1 MTTPTFVAHDGF
13 TAPQIGFGTYKMNGV
28 HGARNIVEAAKIGYR
43 LFDSAFNYENEGAVG
58 HAAKLIQEEGI
69 ARREDIIIASKLPG
83 RRHEYDSA
91 LVTIEESLF
100 RAGLDHYDLYLIHW
114 PNPIVDKYVEAW
126 SALIEAQKRG
136 YVKHIGVSN
145 FLPEHLERLERET
158 GVMPVVNQ
166 IELHPHFPQL
176 DQIAFHK
183 EHGIITQAW
192 SPLARMEY
200 LLNYDVLQKL
210 SLKHRKTLAQ
220 IVLRWETQIGAMPI
234 PRSGSAERQ
243 AENFD
248 IFDFELSAEEV
259 AAISALGRPDGRMK
273 GQNPAEYEEF

>member
-28 HGARNIVEAAKIGYR
+28 QGARNIVEAAKIGYR

-69 ARREDIIIASKLPG
+69 ASRKDIIIASKLPG
-83 RRHEYDSA
+83 RHHEYDQA

-145 FLPEHLERLERET
+145 FLPEHLERLKRET

-176 DQIAFHK
+176 DQLAFHK

-210 SLKHRKTLAQ
+210 SLKHHKTLAQ

-259 AAISALGRPDGRMK
+259 DAISALGRPDGRMK